1 MKHEPLEPDN
11 QYCKHCGTPMFVKEA
26 TSKPCVPCRTEDR
39 HGEPYCLTHKCEP
52 SDPCC
57 NEGCPHCVEDQEI
70 VSMSAIG
77 LKKDLREHYKGD
89 HKMRVNHYDVGECP
103 SCDGRMIVVSKKPA
117 FGKSNHACEC
127 DKCGYVENR

>member
-1 MKHEPLEPDN
+1 MKEPRSMSEIGLMKH
-11 QYCKHCGTPMFVKEA
+11 
-26 TSKPCVPCRTEDR
+26 VPKKGGHSMEDSIE
-39 HGEPYCLTHKCEP
+39 H
-52 SDPCC
+52 
-57 NEGCPHCVEDQEI
+57 
-70 VSMSAIG
+70 
-77 LKKDLREHYKGD
+77 LRSEHYKGD